1 MMEEVLGVLIET
13 PILASHADR
22 EFTSAQL
29 QEHVGAGRL
38 TLDEFSERAAAV
50 YQARTVGELQAL
62 LRDLP
67 LVSTGPASS
76 SSGWP
81 RSAVI
86 AAAVL
91 LVLLLGVLL
100 VALFSTGAV
109 GGGGPGGPGVGT
121 MHDMMRGM
129 MGG

>member
-1 MMEEVLGVLIET
+1 VLTET
-13 PILASHADR
+13 PILASTAER

-50 YQARTVGELQAL
+50 YRARTVGELQAL

-67 LVSTGPASS
+67 IAPAGPASS
-76 SSGWP
+76 STRWP
-81 RSAVI
+81 RWAAI
-86 AAAVL
+86 AAVL
-91 LVLLLGVLL
+91 VLLGILA
-100 VALFSTGAV
+100 VALLSSGIV
-109 GGGGPGGPGVGT
+109 GGGGLGTPQMGT
-121 MHDMMRGM
+121 MRDMMGGGM